1 MSFQK
6 ACKCGIACFLILLLL
21 FPDACIAGAKQGLL
35 LWFQTV
41 LPTLFPF
48 MLLSKL
54 MVSLRMSANLSWW
67 FYPILHR
74 LFGCS
79 REGCYPIIIGMFSGY
94 PVGAA
99 AVADLKHQNLISGK
113 EGNFLLCLCNN
124 ASPMFLL
131 EFTAAFC
138 LGLSSG
144 KKYLFF
150 CLILCGAIISSLLVH
165 KWFRGVVRFESPMPS
180 DRQVSH
186 HSPSDNSV
194 PQTTFPTAKNNA
206 QMAASSEGITSHTLL
221 PLLDETIMK
230 TLEILVKTGAYI
242 ILFSLLA
249 NILLSL
255 SFLPLPFL
263 ATLGGILEITSGSS
277 ILHTCINAPLLRL
290 IIISGITGFG
300 GLSATAQTFSVIQ
313 GCGLSGKTYILCK
326 MLNGA
331 ICALLAWIFH
341 PFLL

>member
-6 ACKCGIACFLILLLL
+6 ACKCGIVCFLILLLL
-21 FPDACIAGAKQGLL
+21 FPEACIAGAKQGLL

-54 MVSLRMSANLSWW
+54 MVTLRMSTNLSWW
-67 FYPILHR
+67 FYPVLHR

-99 AVADLKHQNLISGK
+99 AVADLKRQHRISSE

-138 LGLSSG
+138 LGLATE

-150 CLILCGAIISSLLVH
+150 CIILCSAVISSLLVH
-165 KWFRGVVRFESPMPS
+165 KCFRGV
-180 DRQVSH
+180 SH
-186 HSPSDNSV
+186 FHSPTPSGDSAIRLRYKRDTGQAPLASNGNS
-194 PQTTFPTAKNNA
+194 A
-206 QMAASSEGITSHTLL
+206 QAAPPRKITSGMLL

-242 ILFSLLA
+242 IIFSLLA
-249 NILLSL
+249 NVLLSTP
-255 SFLPLPFL
+255 FLPPPFL
-263 ATLGGILEITSGSS
+263 ATLGGVLEITSGSS
-277 ILHTCINAPLLRL
+277 ILHTCIDAPLLRL
-290 IIISGITGFG
+290 VIISGITGFG
-300 GLSATAQTFSVIQ
+300 GLSATAQTFSVIH
-313 GCGLSGKTYILCK
+313 GCGLSGKTYFLCK
-326 MLNGA
+326 MLNGI
-331 ICALLAWIFH
+331 ICALLAWVFH

>member
-6 ACKCGIACFLILLLL
+6 ACKCGIVCFLILLLL
-21 FPDACIAGAKQGLL
+21 FPEACIAGAKQGLL

-54 MVSLRMSANLSWW
+54 MVTLRMSTNLSWW
-67 FYPILHR
+67 FYPVLHR

-99 AVADLKHQNLISGK
+99 AVADLKRQNLISSR
-113 EGNFLLCLCNN
+113 EANFLLCLSNN

-138 LGLSSG
+138 LGLASG

-150 CLILCGAIISSLLVH
+150 CIILCGAVISSLLVH
-165 KWFRGVVRFESPMPS
+165 KWFQGVSRFPQPMPS
-180 DRQVSH
+180 GDSLSP
-186 HSPSDNSV
+186 HSRHSRDTNHAPLTSDNNGA
-194 PQTTFPTAKNNA
+194 PTASHQK
-206 QMAASSEGITSHTLL
+206 ITSGMLL

-249 NILLSL
+249 NVLLSVPI
-255 SFLPLPFL
+255 LPLPVL
-263 ATLGGILEITSGSS
+263 ATFSGMLEITSGSS
-277 ILHTCINAPLLRL
+277 ILHTCISAPLLRL
-290 IIISGITGFG
+290 VIISGITGFG
-300 GLSATAQTFSVIQ
+300 GLSATAQTFSVIH

-326 MLNGA
+326 MLNG
-331 ICALLAWIFH
+331 ILCALFAWIFH

>member
-1 MSFQK
+1 MCFQK
-6 ACKCGIACFLILLLL
+6 ACKYGIVCFLILLLL
-21 FPDACIAGAKQGLL
+21 FPEACISGAKQGLL

-54 MVSLRMSANLSWW
+54 MVTLHMSTSLSWW

-99 AVADLKHQNLISGK
+99 AVADLKRQDLISQK

-138 LGLSSG
+138 LGLASG

-150 CLILCGAIISSLLVH
+150 CIILCGAVISSLLVH
-165 KWFRGVVRFESPMPS
+165 KWFR
-180 DRQVSH
+180 DVSH
-186 HSPSDNSV
+186 FQPPTPPGDTSSHPSRHCNVQNPNTLSPDDNGV
-194 PQTTFPTAKNNA
+194 AALPRKITA
-206 QMAASSEGITSHTLL
+206 GTLL

-242 ILFSLLA
+242 IIFSLLA
-249 NILLSL
+249 GVLLSIP
-255 SFLPLPFL
+255 FLPLPFL
-263 ATLGGILEITSGSS
+263 ATFGGVLEITSGSS

-300 GLSATAQTFSVIQ
+300 GLSATAQTFSVIH
-313 GCGLSGKTYILCK
+313 GCGLSGKTYVLCK
-326 MLNGA
+326 MLNG
-331 ICALLAWIFH
+331 ILCALLAWVFH

>member
-21 FPDACIAGAKQGLL
+21 FPEACIAGAKQGLL

-54 MVSLRMSANLSWW
+54 MVTLRMSANLSWW

-99 AVADLKHQNLISGK
+99 TVADLKRQNRISPE

-138 LGLSSG
+138 LGLASG

-150 CLILCGAIISSLLVH
+150 CIILCGAVISSLLVH
-165 KWFRGVVRFESPMPS
+165 KWFRGVTHFLPPTPSGES
-180 DRQVSH
+180 RSH
-186 HSPSDNSV
+186 RSRHSRNKEQGSLSPNSKSV
-194 PQTTFPTAKNNA
+194 QTAPLRK
-206 QMAASSEGITSHTLL
+206 ITSGTLF

-242 ILFSLLA
+242 IIFSLLA
-249 NILLSL
+249 NVLLSVP
-255 SFLPLPFL
+255 FLPLPFL
-263 ATLGGILEITSGSS
+263 ASLGGMLEITSGSG
-277 ILHTCINAPLLRL
+277 ILHTCIDAPLLRL
-290 IIISGITGFG
+290 VIISGITGFG
-300 GLSATAQTFSVIQ
+300 GLSATAQTFSVIH
-313 GCGLSGKTYILCK
+313 GCGLSGKSYILCK
-326 MLNGA
+326 MLNG
-331 ICALLAWIFH
+331 ILCALLAWIFH